1 MGMNRT
7 TIQLINNKIIVANHE
22 RFEITQFINNSFKGF
37 ITVETNNG
45 PFTINTIHIVFYF

>member
-1 MGMNRT
+1 MNRT

-22 RFEITQFINNSFKGF
+22 RFEITQFINNSLKGF

-45 PFTINTIHIVFYF
+45 PHTINTIHIVLYL

>member
-1 MGMNRT
+1 MNKT
-7 TIQLINNKIIVANHE
+7 TIQLINNDIIVANHE